1 MTTINECIYASL
13 AVVMAGFAV
22 ILFIKLVEAI
32 KDHADTA
39 HELTK
44 VKEELKKEKE
54 AQMLEIQT
62 RQFRI
67 AEERQV
73 RKLGGMVVLSP
84 GVFLSSMPTDR
95 IEDLI
100 RIEMARQMAEAI
112 KPYVEVGMSDYPDDN
127 GNFKFMGQL
136 SIAVREPKHI
146 DFSEAF
152 RMVGQEWRN
161 EHDHRSNNS
170 I

>member
-1 MTTINECIYASL
+1 MTTIYEYIYASL

-22 ILFIKLVEAI
+22 ILFIKLVESI

-54 AQMLEIQT
+54 AQTLEIQT

-67 AEERQV
+67 AEERKVQ
-73 RKLGGMVVLSP
+73 KFGTWFSLSP
-84 GVFLSSMPTDR
+84 QVFISNTPTDQ
-95 IEDLI
+95 
-100 RIEMARQMAEAI
+100 IEMIIRNETTRRIAESI
-112 KPYVEVGMSDYPDDN
+112 KPYIEIGMDDFPDSA
-127 GNFKFMGQL
+127 GYFRFKAQL
-136 SIAVREPKHI
+136 SVAIKEPKHI

-161 EHDHRSNNS
+161 EHDYRSNNS